1 MSKRLYRE
9 FYLLPRGEQ
18 RGLILLSLL
27 LILSLLFRI
36 TVQLLPDREP
46 EGMEEFKQE
55 ASLLM
60 ASFAEADSIE
70 KDQKDSIRR
79 SDSVR
84 WSTSGRSGRSAQAYP
99 YTYPGKSRKS
109 DQPIDINR
117 ADSLQLLPL
126 PGIGPVFASRIIKYR
141 YLLGGYAFLDQLKE
155 VYGMSMETFDLIA
168 DRIVIDTSLI
178 IKLDLNSATFRE
190 LLRHPYLEYE
200 DVKAL
205 VNYRDFAET
214 IQSLRELEDNF
225 VLADSVLI
233 RVIPYIYLSKSEA
246 VDLSK

>member
-36 TVQLLPDREP
+36 SVALLPDREP
-46 EGMEEFKQE
+46 EGMEEFKRE
-55 ASLLM
+55 ASMLM

-84 WSTSGRSGRSAQAYP
+84 WSTSGRSTQAYP
-99 YTYPGKSRKS
+99 YTYPRKTGEPIL
-109 DQPIDINR
+109 PIDINR

-126 PGIGPVFASRIIKYR
+126 PGIGPVFAGRLIKYR
-141 YLLGGYAFLDQLKE
+141 GLLGGYAFLDQLKE

-168 DRIVIDTSLI
+168 DRIVIDTTLI

-225 VLADSVLI
+225 ILADSVLKK
-233 RVIPYIYLSKSEA
+233 VTPYLYFNKSVA

>member
-36 TVQLLPDREP
+36 SVALLPDREP

-60 ASFAEADSIE
+60 AAFAEADSIE
-70 KDQKDSIRR
+70 KDQNDSIRR

-84 WSTSGRSGRSAQAYP
+84 WNTSGRSAQAYP
-99 YTYPGKSRKS
+99 YTYRRKTREPIL
-109 DQPIDINR
+109 PIDINR
-117 ADSLQLLPL
+117 ADSVQLLPL
-126 PGIGPVFASRIIKYR
+126 PGIGPVFASRLIKYR
-141 YLLGGYAFLDQLKE
+141 GLLGGYASVDQLME
-155 VYGMSMETFDLIA
+155 VYGMSMETFDMIA
-168 DRIVIDTSLI
+168 DRIVIDTTSL
-178 IKLDLNSATFRE
+178 IKLDLNIATFRE

-200 DVKAL
+200 NVKAL
-205 VNYRDFAET
+205 VNYRDFKGD
-214 IQSLRELEDNF
+214 IQSIRELQDNF
-225 VLADSVLI
+225 ILPDSVLN
-233 RVIPYIYLSKSEA
+233 RVIPYIYLSKFEA